1 MIYHFVRFLFHVVLS
16 YLRPSSIQGEL
27 PIESHAH
34 LRRQGK
40 PYKRKQALVKNIW
53 ICSGVVMCAFPFPA
67 FVTFSA
73 IFTTFLSFCIL
84 DETE

>member
-1 MIYHFVRFLFHVVLS
+1 MVYNIVRFYCHLLLS
-16 YLRPSSIQGEL
+16 YLRPSTIQGEL
-27 PIESHAH
+27 PIEGHAH
-34 LRRQGK
+34 LRRQGR

-53 ICSGVVMCAFPFPA
+53 ICSGLVMCAFPFPA
-67 FVTFSA
+67 FVTFGA